1 LWEISEI
8 HITKYLLNHWQGNHS
23 LVKAFWIN
31 SVLIFGVFN
40 LLIEQIST
48 LNNPAT
54 IITYARLY
62 LLLTL
67 SFFLV
72 VFPWQIAGLA
82 RTLLRYFK
90 SKKQLVTSFLVIVF
104 LLWELTV
111 LSLIIVKSPQKLL
124 ESLHIS
130 FSSYETGG
138 YELSVQENTLLLDG
152 KFSYGIS
159 KDFEQVLDENP
170 QVKTITFFSQG
181 GYDHE
186 ARKIS
191 LIIKERE
198 LNTYVPEY
206 CVSACVTAFIGGQKR
221 QMSSKALLGFHQ
233 GKDALNNNKFSEE
246 EAKDKL
252 YDTIKFY
259 KQNGIDK
266 DFVKRF
272 YRIPVEEMWYP
283 RDAELL
289 KQGIVTEVIDE

>member
-1 LWEISEI
+1 M
-8 HITKYLLNHWQGNHS
+8 
-23 LVKAFWIN
+23 
-31 SVLIFGVFN
+31 
-40 LLIEQIST
+40 
-48 LNNPAT
+48 
-54 IITYARLY
+54 
-62 LLLTL
+62 
-67 SFFLV
+67 V
-72 VFPWQIAGLA
+72 VFPWQIVGLA

-90 SKKQLVTSFLVIVF
+90 SKKQLVTSFLVIFF

-111 LSLIIVKSPQKLL
+111 LSLIIVKSPQKLI
-124 ESLHIS
+124 ESVNIS
-130 FSSYETGG
+130 LSSYETGG
-138 YELSVQENTLLLDG
+138 YELSVQDNTLLLDG

-159 KDFEQVLDENP
+159 KDFEQVLNENP
-170 QVKTITFFSQG
+170 QVKTIAFFSQG

>member
-1 LWEISEI
+1 M
-8 HITKYLLNHWQGNHS
+8 
-23 LVKAFWIN
+23 
-31 SVLIFGVFN
+31 
-40 LLIEQIST
+40 

-266 DFVKRF
+266 EFVKRF
-272 YRIPVEEMWYP
+272 HRIPVEELWYP

-289 KQGIVTEVIDE
+289 KQGIVTEIIDE

>member
-1 LWEISEI
+1 MSEN

-23 LVKAFWIN
+23 LVKAFWIS

-40 LLIEQIST
+40 LLLEQIST

-62 LLLTL
+62 LLLMIA
-67 SFFLV
+67 SFLAI
-72 VFPWQIAGLA
+72 FPWQIVGLA
-82 RTLLRYFK
+82 RTLLRYIK

-111 LSLIIVKSPQKLL
+111 LSLIIVKSPQKLM
-124 ESLHIS
+124 ESVYIS

-138 YELSVQENTLLLDG
+138 YELSIKDNTLLLDG

-170 QVKTITFFSQG
+170 KVKTITFFSQG
-181 GYDHE
+181 GLEYE
-186 ARKIS
+186 ARNIS
-191 LIIKERE
+191 SIIKERG
-198 LNTYVPEY
+198 LDTYVPEY
-206 CVSACVTAFIGGQKR
+206 CVSACTSAFLGGNKR

-233 GKDALNNNKFSEE
+233 GKSALNNNKFSEE
-246 EAKDKL
+246 EAKDSL

-266 DFVKRF
+266 EFVKRF
-272 YRIPVEEMWYP
+272 NRVPVEEMWYP
-283 RDAELL
+283 RDSELL
-289 KQGIVTEVIDE
+289 KQGIVTEVLND